1 MFAPFDNIN
10 ILPEPVAALLAPLA
24 PQEARQQANLDLLCS
39 TIAESTQSLAG
50 IVKRLQEQ
58 KPDFPSIATI
68 YRLLRDNE
76 AFAAQ
81 YTRAKEDQTDI
92 LVDEMLDIADDDSGD
107 TEGMVSAQRA
117 KLRIETR
124 KWISSKLKPKIYG
137 ERGDRIAVAIQV
149 NNGDVSPVDLSR
161 YQ

>member
-1 MFAPFDNIN
+1 MFDPPI
-10 ILPEPVAALLAPLA
+10 AAATNVSVQTP
-24 PQEARQQANLDLLCS
+24 QQANLDLLCA

-58 KPDFPSIATI
+58 QPDFPSVATI

-76 AFAAQ
+76 DFAIQ
-81 YTRAKEDQTDI
+81 YTRAKEDQSDI

-107 TEGMVSAQRA
+107 CEGMVSAQRS
-117 KLRIETR
+117 KIKIETR
-124 KWISSKLKPKIYG
+124 KWIASKLKPKLYG
-137 ERGDRIAVAIQV
+137 DRGDRVQLNVQI
-149 NNGDVSPVDLSR
+149 NNGVEPIDLSN